1 MSDPLPQETP
11 AHRPGTNAQRFSWVL
26 YDWANSG
33 FVLILLGPLF
43 SPYFIE
49 TLLPKQTLGDGR
61 AASGLV
67 LFGQYMPGSAVWA
80 LLTSIVAL
88 LITLTAP
95 PLGALADMRGWTK
108 RLFLTTACAGAFIG
122 SLCALLGEGAW
133 ILGAAIYILG
143 AWLLETSCS
152 FYNAFLPA
160 IEEPER
166 QGRLS
171 GYGFGL
177 GYVGGAVALVVA
189 YFVIHQQLGFSF
201 ETALAFGS
209 IWWIVFAIPA
219 FVTLRE
225 FKQPEPDAPT
235 SRLIASSFSR
245 VLDTL
250 RNVRKYRMLF
260 LFLVAFLLFNNGI
273 TTAIYLAAPFASDV
287 LNLNASQQIA
297 SFLLVQMVAMVGA
310 FGFGHLSDRI
320 GQRNTIV
327 ITLVIWC
334 VAVSLTML
342 VQSYAQYL
350 WVAGL
355 IGVVLGGSQSASRT
369 LLAKLAPEEIR
380 NEAFGLFAL
389 SGRAVSIFGPLAY
402 AGAAWAFGARYGVA
416 AVLPFFVVGLVLM
429 LLVKEPRPAR
439 QVL

>member
-1 MSDPLPQETP
+1 MSQPPDQTP
-11 AHRPGTNAQRFSWVL
+11 PRPGTNAQRVSWVL

-43 SPYFIE
+43 SPYFIGE
-49 TLLPKQTLGDGR
+49 LLPKQVGSDGTTTT
-61 AASGLV
+61 GLV
-67 LFGQYMPGSAVWA
+67 LFGSYITGSAVFA
-80 LLTSIVAL
+80 VLTSIVAL

-108 RLFLTTACAGAFIG
+108 RLFLITAVAGAIIG
-122 SLCALLGEGAW
+122 SMCGFLTPGAW
-133 ILGAAIYILG
+133 VLAAIIYILS

-160 IEEPER
+160 IEEPQR

-177 GYVGGAVALVVA
+177 GYVGGAIALVIAGFVLEG
-189 YFVIHQQLGFSF
+189 YFGLSRAI
-201 ETALAFGS
+201 ALTFGS
-209 IWWIVFAIPA
+209 AWWIVFAIPA
-219 FVTLRE
+219 FLTLRE
-225 FKQPEPDAPT
+225 FKQPDPDAPT
-235 SRLIASSFSR
+235 SRLITSSFKR
-245 VLDTL
+245 VGETL
-250 RNVRKYRMLF
+250 RNVRQYRMLF
-260 LFLVAFLLFNNGI
+260 LFLIAFLLFNNGI
-273 TTAIYLAAPFASDV
+273 TTAIYLAAPFAEDV
-287 LNLNASQQIA
+287 LHLTASQQIT

-327 ITLVIWC
+327 ITLIIWC

-342 VQSYAQYL
+342 VQSYVQYL

-369 LLAKLAPEEIR
+369 LLAKLAPAEIR

-416 AVLPFFVVGLVLM
+416 AVLPFFVVGLLLM
-429 LLVKEPRPAR
+429 LRVKEPQTAPAAS
-439 QVL
+439 L

>member
-1 MSDPLPQETP
+1 
-11 AHRPGTNAQRFSWVL
+11 L

-43 SPYFIE
+43 SPYFIDN
-49 TLLPKQTLGDGR
+49 LLPKQTLAEGKVE
-61 AASGLV
+61 SGLM
-67 LFGQYMPGSAVWA
+67 LFGQYLPGSAVWA

-88 LITLTAP
+88 IITLTAP

-108 RLFLTTACAGAFIG
+108 RLFLITAIAGATVG
-122 SLCALLGEGAW
+122 LMCGLLTPGAW
-133 ILGAAIYILG
+133 ILGAIIYVVG

-160 IEEPER
+160 IEEPSR

-177 GYVGGAVALVVA
+177 GYVGGAIALVVA
-189 YFVIHQQLGFSF
+189 GFVIEGYFGLSRA
-201 ETALAFGS
+201 TALTFGS
-209 IWWIVFAIPA
+209 VWWIVFAIPA
-219 FVTLRE
+219 FITLRE
-225 FKQPEPDAPT
+225 FKAPDADAPT
-235 SRLIASSFSR
+235 SRLITSSFKR
-245 VLDTL
+245 VGETL

-273 TTAIYLAAPFASDV
+273 TTAIYLAAPFAEDV
-287 LNLNASQQIA
+287 LHLSTTQQIA

-310 FGFGHLSDRI
+310 FGFGHLSDRF
-320 GQRNTIV
+320 GQRNTIIV
-327 ITLVIWC
+327 TLFIWC
-334 VAVSLTML
+334 GAVALTMA
-342 VQSYAQYL
+342 VQSYYQYL

-355 IGVVLGGSQSASRT
+355 IGIVLGGSQSASRT

-389 SGRAVSIFGPLAY
+389 SGRAVSIFGPLFY
-402 AGAAWAFGARYGVA
+402 AMAAWAFGPRFGVV
-416 AVLPFFVVGLVLM
+416 AVLPFFIVGLLLM
-429 LLVKEPRPAR
+429 FKVREPAPNAA

>member
-1 MSDPLPQETP
+1 MSQPLDYAPP
-11 AHRPGTNAQRFSWVL
+11 PRPGTTAQRASWVL

-43 SPYFIE
+43 SPYFIGE
-49 TLLPKQTLGDGR
+49 LLPKQTLADGTV
-61 AASGLV
+61 ASGLM
-67 LFGQYMPGSAVWA
+67 LFGRYVPGSAVWA
-80 LLTSIVAL
+80 LLTALVAL
-88 LITLTAP
+88 VITVTAP

-108 RLFLTTACAGAFIG
+108 RLFLITASSGTVVG
-122 SLCALLGEGAW
+122 SMCALLGPGAW
-133 ILGAAIYILG
+133 VLGALIYVLG

-160 IEEPER
+160 IEEPSR

-177 GYVGGAVALVVA
+177 GYVGGALALVVA
-189 YFVIHQQLGFSF
+189 YFVVHQQLGFSF

-209 IWWIVFAIPA
+209 IWWIGFAIPA

-225 FKQPEPDAPT
+225 FKQPDPDAPT
-235 SRLIASSFSR
+235 SRLLISSFKR
-245 VLDTL
+245 VGQTL

-273 TTAIYLAAPFASDV
+273 TTAIYLAAPFAEDV
-287 LNLNASQQIA
+287 LHLSTTQQIA

-310 FGFGHLSDRI
+310 FGFGHLSDRF
-320 GQRNTIV
+320 GQRNTIIV
-327 ITLVIWC
+327 TLFIWC
-334 VAVSLTML
+334 GAVSLTML
-342 VQSYAQYL
+342 VQSYFQYL

-369 LLAKLAPEEIR
+369 LLAKLAPAEIR

-389 SGRAVSIFGPLAY
+389 SGRAVSIFGPLFY
-402 AGAAWAFGARYGVA
+402 AAAAAAFGPRYGVV
-416 AVLPFFVVGLVLM
+416 AVLPFFIVGLVLM
-429 LLVKEPRPAR
+429 FGVREPKAA
-439 QVL
+439 VDDA